1 MQPVKDES
9 DHDPSVPH
17 VALAGTGVPVYPAA
31 QVTVSALPV
40 YVVVAT
46 VYPVT
51 VSRLQTATIIME
63 MHRKSLPMAPRGRQN
78 IERHLLLMF
87 QIMKKQGSQFSFF
100 HGVVTVL

>member
-17 VALAGTGVPVYPAA
+17 VALAGTGVPVYPVS

-46 VYPVT
+46 VYPVA
-51 VSRLQTATIIME
+51 S
-63 MHRKSLPMAPRGRQN
+63 
-78 IERHLLLMF
+78 
-87 QIMKKQGSQFSFF
+87 
-100 HGVVTVL
+100 